1 MKDGIKNRLGKM
13 KAVERITDE
22 DVVRVKDS
30 EWPEKLGALMSD
42 QSRCIR
48 TGKDKK
54 GDWEDY
60 CASKNWKF

>member
-1 MKDGIKNRLGKM
+1 M